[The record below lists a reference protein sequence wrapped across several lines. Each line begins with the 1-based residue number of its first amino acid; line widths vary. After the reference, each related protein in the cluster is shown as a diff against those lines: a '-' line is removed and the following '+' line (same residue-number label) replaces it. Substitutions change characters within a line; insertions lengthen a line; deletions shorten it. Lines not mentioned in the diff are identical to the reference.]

1 MRRVVITGIGSSRRS
16 ASARRPGRRCSPA
29 RAGGADHAVRRTG
42 YASQFA
48 CEVKDWAALAP
59 TWFDKRE
66 LKHIDRFLQFG
77 VAAAMMAMDDA
88 GYAGRKVPVGEED
101 RWGCFIGAG
110 LGGVKTIEDTH
121 DTGRTKGPRYGFSPY
136 FVTDIIINM
145 VPGMVTIRTGA
156 RGPNF
161 SHVSACSSGAHSIG
175 EAMRAIRHGY
185 ADGMIAGGCEA
196 TISMLG
202 VGGFN
207 AMRAMSTRN
216 DDPTHASR
224 PFDADR
230 DGFVIGEGAGV
241 VILEELEHARAR
253 GARIY
258 GEVRGYA
265 AGSDAHHVTAPAPEG
280 IGAQRCM
287 RAALADANLAPTEIG
302 YINAHGTS
310 TDANDKN
317 ETAAIKA
324 VFGDHAKRLAVSSTV
339 DDRPHAGCGRSV
351 ERGIAAL
358 ALTHDVLPPT
368 INHTTP
374 DPDCDPTRAQPG
386 ADGGSTRSR
395 PTFRFRRHQR
405 LPGPGASDAL
415 VRRIGSRRVRA
426 KRHLSSPAPVRR
438 RGRRPAPTAS
448 NRSTTPTTAPRS
460 AGRWRRRAVRRSA

>member
-1 MRRVVITGIGSSRRS
+1 MRRVVITGLGLVTPIGIGVD
-16 ASARRPGRRCSPA
+16 ATWQALL
-29 RAGGADHAVRRTG
+29 AGKSGAGPITNFDATG

-48 CEVKDWAALAP
+48 CEVKDWAAAAP

-66 LKHIDRFLQFG
+66 LKHYDRFLQFG

-88 GYAGRKVPVGEED
+88 GFADRKVPAGEED
-101 RWGCFIGAG
+101 RWGCYIGAG
-110 LGGVKTIEDTH
+110 LGGVETIENTH
-121 DTGRTKGPRYGFSPY
+121 DTGRSKGPRYGFSPY

-196 TISMLG
+196 TITMLG

-216 DDPTHASR
+216 SDPAGASR
-224 PFDADR
+224 PFDNDR

-287 RAALADANLAPTEIG
+287 RAALADARLAPTEIG

-324 VFGDHAKRLAVSSTV
+324 VFGDHARTLAVSSTKSMTG
-339 DDRPHAGCGRSV
+339 HMLGAAGSV
-351 ERGIAAL
+351 ECAIAAL

-368 INHTTP
+368 INYTTP
-374 DPDCDPTRAQPG
+374 DPDCDLDYVPNQARPQRVDAILSNSFG
-386 ADGGSTRSR
+386 FGGTN
-395 PTFRFRRHQR
+395 
-405 LPGPGASDAL
+405 ACL
-415 VRRIGSRRVRA
+415 VLARV
-426 KRHLSSPAPVRR
+426 
-438 RGRRPAPTAS
+438 
-448 NRSTTPTTAPRS
+448 
-460 AGRWRRRAVRRSA
+460 